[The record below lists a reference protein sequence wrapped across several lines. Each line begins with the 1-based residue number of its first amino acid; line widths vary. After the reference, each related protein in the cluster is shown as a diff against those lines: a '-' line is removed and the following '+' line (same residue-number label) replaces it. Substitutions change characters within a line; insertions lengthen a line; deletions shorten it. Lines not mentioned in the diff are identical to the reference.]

1 MTTILYIGKRIKSNY
16 DLLLMISICYNND
29 KYNLLGGKKMIDIKM
44 FTFLKVAQH
53 RNYTKAAA
61 DLNLT
66 QPAVSQH
73 IKKLEEYYN
82 CSLIE
87 IHGKSVK
94 LTEQGK
100 LLYNYANFQNA
111 NEKQLINQM
120 KKVETPIK
128 IGATLSIA
136 DYYLSSYLNSYLLQ
150 YDDILSVTVKNTE
163 TIIDMLLN
171 NELYCAFIEGIFD
184 KSLFHYYEFLTT
196 RFLPVARKGH
206 PLEGMEITI
215 SDIHKFPLIL
225 REKGSGTRE
234 IYENYL
240 YQNNDSLLSASK
252 IYDFSSFG
260 LIKDAIKS
268 TDAISFM
275 YEEVAK
281 EEVARGELSYLN
293 IKDYSIRRPLYFIY
307 PSNSLMKDKNELFY
321 KNIVK
326 K

>member
-1 MTTILYIGKRIKSNY
+1 
-16 DLLLMISICYNND
+16 
-29 KYNLLGGKKMIDIKM
+29 MIDIKI

-53 RNYTKAAA
+53 KNYTKAAA

-73 IKKLEEYYN
+73 IKKLEEYYD

-87 IHGKSVK
+87 IQGKSVK

-111 NEKQLINQM
+111 NEEQLINQI

-136 DYYLSSYLNSYLLQ
+136 DYYLPYYLSSYLLNH
-150 YDDILSVTVKNTE
+150 DDLLSVTVKNTE

-184 KSLFHYYEFLTT
+184 KSLFDYYEFLNT

-206 PLEGMEITI
+206 PLEGLDITI
-215 SDIHKFPLIL
+215 SDIHKYPLIL

-240 YQNNDSLLSASK
+240 YENNDSLLSASK
-252 IYDFSSFG
+252 IYEFSSFG
-260 LIKDAIKS
+260 IIKNALKN
-268 TDAISFM
+268 TDSISFM
-275 YEEVAK
+275 YEEVARY
-281 EEVARGELSYLN
+281 EVESGELSYLS
-293 IKDYSIRRPLYFIY
+293 ITDFSIRRPLYFIY
-307 PSNSLMKDKNELFY
+307 PSNSLMKTRNQSFY
-321 KNIVK
+321 KNIMK
-326 K
+326 N

>member
-1 MTTILYIGKRIKSNY
+1 ML
-16 DLLLMISICYNND
+16 
-29 KYNLLGGKKMIDIKM
+29 DIKI

-53 RNYTKAAA
+53 RSYTKAAA

-66 QPAVSQH
+66 QPAVTQH

-82 CSLIE
+82 CNLIDME
-87 IHGKSVK
+87 GKSVK

-111 NEKQLINQM
+111 NEEQLINQIM
-120 KKVETPIK
+120 KVETPIK

-136 DYYLSSYLNSYLLQ
+136 DYYLPHYISSYLRHNDELM
-150 YDDILSVTVKNTE
+150 SVTVKNTE
-163 TIIDMLLN
+163 SIIEMLLN

-184 KSLFHYYEFLTT
+184 KSLFHYNEFMNT

-206 PLEGMEITI
+206 PLEGLEITI
-215 SDIHKFPLIL
+215 SDIHKYPLVL

-240 YQNNDSLLSASK
+240 YENNDSLLSVSK
-252 IYDFSSFG
+252 IYEFSSFG
-260 LIKDAIKS
+260 IMKSVIKDS
-268 TDAISFM
+268 DAISFM

-281 EEVARGELSYLN
+281 DEVERGELCYLR
-293 IKDYSIRRPLYFIY
+293 IEDYSIRRPLYFIY
-307 PSNSLMKDKNELFY
+307 PSNSLMKEKNELFY
-321 KNIVK
+321 KNIMQK
-326 K
+326 